1 MWPSLFDIDNR
12 AGNTR
17 SPPHISESNVDH
29 YFTPRWGLQDP
40 KPTSLRKIETISK
53 LYGIA
58 DSSLTYLS
66 FSLTEEA
73 TPLSTKSWSAS
84 PLKFANSFVKDISE
98 RIATEAS
105 TLFASPRTDFDPDTQ
120 HEIRWLN
127 TSYPVQALLIWSDLL
142 FPLTTRLRYKDL
154 LPRMTTTTLLCSR
167 SHPHQSMLM

>member
-1 MWPSLFDIDNR
+1 MLIITALPVEVSKIPNL
-12 AGNTR
+12 
-17 SPPHISESNVDH
+17 
-29 YFTPRWGLQDP
+29 
-40 KPTSLRKIETISK
+40 PTYGRLRLISK

-73 TPLSTKSWSAS
+73 PPLSTKSWSAS
-84 PLKFANSFVKDISE
+84 PLKFANSFVNVISE

-127 TSYPVQALLIWSDLL
+127 TSYPVQPLLI
-142 FPLTTRLRYKDL
+142 
-154 LPRMTTTTLLCSR
+154 
-167 SHPHQSMLM
+167 

>member
-1 MWPSLFDIDNR
+1 MITGQATLV
-12 AGNTR
+12 
-17 SPPHISESNVDH
+17 PHRISQRVMLIITALPVEVSKIPNLPA
-29 YFTPRWGLQDP
+29 YGR
-40 KPTSLRKIETISK
+40 LRLSK

-73 TPLSTKSWSAS
+73 THLKTKSWSPS

-105 TLFASPRTDFDPDTQ
+105 TLFASSRTDFDPDTQ

-127 TSYPVQALLIWSDLL
+127 TSYPVQALLI
-142 FPLTTRLRYKDL
+142 
-154 LPRMTTTTLLCSR
+154 
-167 SHPHQSMLM
+167 

>member
-12 AGNTR
+12 IGNTR
-17 SPPHISESNVDH
+17 FSLHISESNFDH

-40 KPTSLRKIETISK
+40 NPTSLRKIETISK
-53 LYGIA
+53 LYGNA
-58 DSSLTYLS
+58 DSSLSYLS

-73 TPLSTKSWSAS
+73 TTLKSKSWSPS

-105 TLFASPRTDFDPDTQ
+105 TLFASSRTDFDPDTQ
-120 HEIRWLN
+120 PEIRWLN
-127 TSYPVQALLIWSDLL
+127 TSYLL

-154 LPRMTTTTLLCSR
+154 LPRMTATTLLCSR
-167 SHPHQSMLM
+167 SHPHQGMLM